1 MICFR
6 CFAALR
12 LLCTILAL
20 AFGSSLTIG
29 AVIGA
34 QAQAATLAEKDPK
47 NNKKTKKP
55 APSVKGKSTAKGKAA
70 GKSKPTKPAKASPAK
85 TTAPQADK
93 AKLGDPFKPQHIQT
107 FGSWGVF
114 STTGKAKTC
123 YILAQ
128 PKERLPASVKR
139 DAGYVFISTRPAENV
154 RSELSFTVGYEVKT
168 DAKPEPK
175 VEVGPESFALVAS
188 GSNLWL
194 KNAADNG
201 AVLDKLRRGSKMVVK
216 ATSQRGNQT
225 SDSYP
230 LIGLAQALDRLA
242 KECP

>member
-1 MICFR
+1 MTKGQKI
-6 CFAALR
+6 
-12 LLCTILAL
+12 T
-20 AFGSSLTIG
+20 
-29 AVIGA
+29 A
-34 QAQAATLAEKDPK
+34 Q
-47 NNKKTKKP
+47 
-55 APSVKGKSTAKGKAA
+55 AKGKAA
-70 GKSKPTKPAKASPAK
+70 QSTPSKATTPAAPA
-85 TTAPQADK
+85 PS
-93 AKLGDPFKPQHIQT
+93 KPQHIQT
-107 FGSWGVF
+107 FGTWGVF
-114 STTGKAKTC
+114 TTAGKAKTC

-154 RSELSFTVGYEVKT
+154 RSELSFTVGYEVKA

-175 VEVGPESFALVAS
+175 LEVGPENFPLVAS

-225 SDSYP
+225 SDAYP
-230 LIGLAQALDRLA
+230 LVGLAQALDRLA